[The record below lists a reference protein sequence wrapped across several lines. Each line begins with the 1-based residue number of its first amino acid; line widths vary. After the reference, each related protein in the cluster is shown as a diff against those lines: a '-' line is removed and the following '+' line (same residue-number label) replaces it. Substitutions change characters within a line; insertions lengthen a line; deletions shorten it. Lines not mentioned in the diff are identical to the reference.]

1 MDDLEVVL
9 PQGYFL
15 EYSPANKKS
24 KHLFCGEHAIKGA
37 DCPNCDK
44 PLHRFTSLDLNDK
57 KLDIPIKGLTK
68 LHILYCWRCNV
79 AQDEF
84 FYKLIG
90 DNEIKLL
97 KYGKGIEQIPFFFDE
112 LGDKEKEEWRKK
124 DEDEEDFPYD
134 DYPDFFPG
142 AGISL
147 KKIPKRI
154 QEYLTRFNSD
164 GDFYPDRGDE
174 AREYDIPK
182 HQIGGEP
189 YLVQCDYTPSKCPE
203 CQVQMPLL
211 ATIGDDCLDER
222 GFGGNTFAQV
232 IYGMCVKCKIIS
244 AYQQCD

>member
-1 MDDLEVVL
+1 MSELEVVL
-9 PQGYFL
+9 RQGYFL
-15 EYSPANKKS
+15 EYSPTNKKS
-24 KHLFCGEHAIKGA
+24 KHRICGEHNIKGA

-44 PLHRFTSLDLNDK
+44 PLHRFASLDLNDK
-57 KLDIPIKGLTK
+57 KIEIPIQGITK

-79 AQDEF
+79 AQDDF

-90 DNEIKLL
+90 DEEIEILE
-97 KYGKGIEQIPFFFDE
+97 YGRGIEQTPIFFQSLNE
-112 LGDKEKEEWRKK
+112 KDKEYWLKK
-124 DEDEEDFPYD
+124 LNEIDFPYKN
-134 DYPDFFPG
+134 YPDFFPG

-154 QEYLTRFNSD
+154 QEYLVRFNSD
-164 GDFYPDRGDE
+164 GDFDPDRDHE
-174 AREYDIPK
+174 ARQYDIPK

-203 CQVQMPLL
+203 CQVKMPLL

-222 GFGGNTFAQV
+222 GFGGNTYAQV